1 MADKTPTKRPEP
13 TASEAMF
20 FFAIVKHTR
29 NRADIDWD
37 AVAQEQGFKNAEVAK
52 VRFGQVKR
60 KLGID
65 PNVTPKKGSNSSPG
79 GASTPSKVRKT
90 PTGRTGT
97 KGRGRGSRAKKE
109 SDEAAAAADEA
120 GDDTTTAVE
129 SPIGKG
135 EEDDS
140 INLKAEHGE
149 DPF

>member
-1 MADKTPTKRPEP
+1 
-13 TASEAMF
+13 
-20 FFAIVKHTR
+20 
-29 NRADIDWD
+29 
-37 AVAQEQGFKNAEVAK
+37 
-52 VRFGQVKR
+52 
-60 KLGID
+60 
-65 PNVTPKKGSNSSPG
+65 
-79 GASTPSKVRKT
+79 VRKT

-120 GDDTTTAVE
+120 GDDTTIAVE